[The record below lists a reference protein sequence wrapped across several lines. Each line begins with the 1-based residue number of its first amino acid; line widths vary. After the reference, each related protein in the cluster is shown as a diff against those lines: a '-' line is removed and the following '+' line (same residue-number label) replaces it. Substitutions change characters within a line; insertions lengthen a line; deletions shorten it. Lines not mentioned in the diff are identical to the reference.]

1 MIKKVKELL
10 VIPRTT
16 YHTSVSTTV
25 VVNTVV
31 ILGSVVAL
39 PSKGAGLVTMV
50 AGLIELRKQ
59 ARSVPL

>member
-1 MIKKVKELL
+1 MIKKVKEL
-10 VIPRTT
+10 VIPKTT

-39 PSKGAGLVTMV
+39 SSKGAGVVTMV
-50 AGLIELRKQ
+50 AG
-59 ARSVPL
+59 